1 MSRLRRRH
9 FLQLTGAS
17 LGAIGLNQVDFM
29 RRGDRMHRALAQ
41 NTSRKLALLIG
52 INGYIER
59 PLAGCTNDVR
69 LQYELLVHRY
79 GFNPQDILIV
89 TDELSASGLDLS
101 AREIITTPTR
111 QIIVDA
117 FRDHLIDQAKPG
129 DVAIFHYSGHG
140 SYVEDPQPLDYE
152 ASEYLQISG
161 YRDFQGLVG
170 TLVPVDTKT
179 TNRADTVNDILGSTI
194 FLLSKLVPTQNFTT
208 ILDSC
213 HAGGGVRGNLVY
225 RAIDREAGQAR
236 NPSQVELELQAELM
250 EELLLNDSTELKELR
265 EAGIARGVAMGSAR
279 ANQLAAEKQHAGFKA
294 GIFTYLLTRYLWQVG
309 EETPPSLESMFV
321 DLARIT
327 RAVDEGDPQDP
338 VYFIQPETS
347 LDQQPPYLMTPERPF
362 ADAVVREVI
371 DGQTVE
377 LWLGGMT
384 PNSLKAKDSIYEA
397 LNTNRDV
404 IARLQQQGQLN
415 GLKVQAQCI
424 DDQGNTIDLPP
435 DVTAGT
441 LLREEIRGIPTD
453 FSLQVGLHESLGDD
467 LEMVRQQ
474 LDRIDRVTPVS
485 IPDNPADVLIG
496 RFGDSIQPQLENLGI
511 RDRADIVEL
520 ESGSFGLFKE
530 DLAPLT
536 DTFGAGFES
545 AGEAILRLFPR
556 FKLLLAQ
563 QALQSMVNTNSTGL
577 ALDMEIGTV
586 ERGGVAVVSSGVTR
600 GDAAPVIPRLAAGE
614 NLSLTV
620 TNQESTSL
628 FVAVIATEDDGD
640 MYVYHPSD
648 WNAPEIQAELGPN
661 ESLEIPKST
670 DIFDLPLRG
679 PSGSFNVLVIAS
691 RTQLRDTLR
700 VLKRVSDRSTDIF
713 PVFDSA
719 REASRS
725 TEDSVG
731 NILDSLLGDVSRNAP
746 IQTRRDA
753 AVDNNSVVTFSA
765 TIEVVE

>member
-9 FLQLTGAS
+9 FLQLAGAS
-17 LGAIGLNQVDFM
+17 LGAIGLNQLDFM
-29 RRGDRMHRALAQ
+29 RRGNRMHRALAQ

-59 PLAGCTNDVR
+59 PLGGCANDVR

-79 GFNPQDILIV
+79 GFKPQDILIV
-89 TDELSASGLDLS
+89 TDELSASGLDLP
-101 AREIITTPTR
+101 AREMITTPTR
-111 QIIVDA
+111 QTIVDA
-117 FRDHLIDQAKPG
+117 FRDHLIDQAKAD

-170 TLVPVDTKT
+170 TLVPVDTKET
-179 TNRADTVNDILGSTI
+179 DSADTVNDILGSTI
-194 FLLSKLVPTQNFTT
+194 FLLSKLVPTENFTT

-236 NPSQVELELQAELM
+236 NPSQIELDLQADLM
-250 EELLLNDSTELKELR
+250 EELLLKDSAELKALR

-309 EETPPSLESMFV
+309 QTESLESMFV

-327 RAVDEGDPQDP
+327 RAVDEGDSQDP
-338 VYFIQPETS
+338 VYFIQPGTT
-347 LDQQPPYLMTPERPF
+347 LDQQPPYLMTPERSF

-384 PNSLKAKDSIYEA
+384 PNSLKAEDSIHEA
-397 LNTNRDV
+397 LNANRDV

-424 DDQGNTIDLPP
+424 DDQGNTINLPSE
-435 DVTAGT
+435 VTAGT
-441 LLREEIRGIPTD
+441 LLQEEIRGIPTD

-467 LEMVRQQ
+467 LETVRQQ
-474 LDRIDRVTPVS
+474 LERIDRVTPVT

-496 RFGDSIQPQLENLGI
+496 RFGDGIQPQLENLGI

-520 ESGSFGLFKE
+520 ESGSLGLFKE
-530 DLAPLT
+530 NLAPLT

-545 AGEAILRLFPR
+545 GGEAILRLFPR

-586 ERGGVAVVSSGVTR
+586 ERGGIAVVSSGKAR
-600 GDAAPVIPRLAAGE
+600 GEAAPIIPRLNAGE
-614 NLSLTV
+614 NLSLTL

-648 WNAPEIQAELGPN
+648 WNAPEIQAELGSG
-661 ESLEIPKST
+661 ESVEIPKST
-670 DIFDLPLRG
+670 DVFDLPLRG

-700 VLKRVSDRSTDIF
+700 VLKRISDRSADVF
-713 PVFDSA
+713 PIFDSS

-731 NILDSLLGDVSRNAP
+731 NILDSLLGDVSRTAP
-746 IQTRRDA
+746 VQTLREG
-753 AVDNNSVVTFSA
+753 AVDNNSVVTFAA